1 MLNDRKYENLHI
13 TNTCSNEGKNLPK
26 KLCTS
31 TPPCTDTS
39 TCSFTQLETL
49 SFKYS

>member
-1 MLNDRKYENLHI
+1 MTENTKICILLIHVQM
-13 TNTCSNEGKNLPK
+13 KNLPK

-39 TCSFTQLETL
+39 TCSFTQLETEL
-49 SFKYS
+49 